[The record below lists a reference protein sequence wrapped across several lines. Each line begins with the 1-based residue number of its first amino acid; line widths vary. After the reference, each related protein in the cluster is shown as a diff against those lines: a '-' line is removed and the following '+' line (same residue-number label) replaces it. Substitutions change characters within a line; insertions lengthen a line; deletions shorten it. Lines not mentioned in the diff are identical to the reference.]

1 MFILN
6 LVLKILG
13 IVIRRFVNTHDFFS
27 NLYCLRAR
35 ETLGPPP
42 LFMPN
47 LQPPRRRSAPGD
59 WKERANRTAQIEPW
73 LNPDR
78 AARQW
83 HKEVRMRRLRY
94 HHTRAPSVLSAP
106 LSRAP
111 ASAVGRR
118 LVSHLRRL
126 GFVPPREGEPPDRTI
141 PTRRPS
147 DRKSVV

>member
-1 MFILN
+1 
-6 LVLKILG
+6 
-13 IVIRRFVNTHDFFS
+13 
-27 NLYCLRAR
+27 
-35 ETLGPPP
+35 
-42 LFMPN
+42 MPN

-59 WKERANRTAQIEPW
+59 WKERANPTAQIEPW

-147 DRKSVV
+147 TARHGRHRRRWQRPVGEERVVAF